1 MFFYRRLKYI
11 LFSIIIFCLTY
22 NSKSQ
27 TIYEQYKYLDS
38 KYGLDQRLFQGELYL
53 TGKRIDFGTPFLISK
68 NPKYFKVVY
77 GKEQYDSLLGNY
89 DVNTQKIIL
98 TYNTNQNLKRKI
110 ILNTKVIDQFDLDD
124 RHFIK
129 DTFNLPK
136 VEFLELAGEAF
147 HIKCYLS
154 YYKNYGFN
162 DKPNSKGFGY
172 SKLIT
177 SRFLLINNKLVSFR
191 TKKDFLKLIPSD
203 IRPVALKYIKNSQLR
218 FKHWNYV
225 QYKNLF
231 EYLNEI

>member
-1 MFFYRRLKYI
+1 
-11 LFSIIIFCLTY
+11 LTY
-22 NSKSQ
+22 NSNSQ

-53 TGKRIDFGTPFLISK
+53 IGKRIDFGTPFLISK
-68 NPKYFKVVY
+68 KPKYFKVVY
-77 GKEQYDSLLGNY
+77 AKEQYDSLLGNY
-89 DVNTQKIIL
+89 DVNTQQIIL
-98 TYNTNQNLKRKI
+98 TYNTSRKLKYKI
-110 ILNTKVIDQFDLDD
+110 ILNTKVIDQFDLDN

-136 VEFLELAGEAF
+136 IEFLELVGEIF
-147 HIKCYLS
+147 SIKCYLS
-154 YYKNYGFN
+154 YYKNYGFDN
-162 DKPNSKGFGY
+162 KPNSKGFGY
-172 SKLIT
+172 SKLT
-177 SRFLLINNKLVSFR
+177 TNRYLLTANKLVPFR

-203 IRPVALKYIKNSQLR
+203 IRPVVLKYIKNSKFR